1 MSITAKIG
9 SIVSAALASQDEVAA
24 REERTSAAQLGT
36 TAVGDCPER
45 AAVRVS
51 GVIRSVVLRPTDR
64 VQAVEAELYD
74 GSGSL
79 DLVWLGRHRIAGI
92 EPGRRVVVDG
102 FVCARDGRR
111 VIYNPRYEL
120 FARSEDAE

>member
-9 SIVSAALASQDEVAA
+9 SMVSAALASQDEVAA

-74 GSGSL
+74 GSGTL
-79 DLVWLGRHRIAGI
+79 VLVWLGRREIAGI
-92 EPGRRVVVDG
+92 EPGRRLRVEG
-102 FVCARDGRR
+102 MACEKGGRR
-111 VIYNPRYEL
+111 VMYNPGYEL
-120 FARSEDAE
+120 RARPGE

>member
-1 MSITAKIG
+1 MSLTTKIG
-9 SIVSAALASQDEVAA
+9 SLVHAALASQDEVAA
-24 REERTSAAQLGT
+24 LEERTSAAQLGT
-36 TAVGDCPER
+36 TAVVDAPER

-51 GVIRSVVLRPTDR
+51 GVIRSVVLRPSDR

-120 FARSEDAE
+120 FARPDEAA